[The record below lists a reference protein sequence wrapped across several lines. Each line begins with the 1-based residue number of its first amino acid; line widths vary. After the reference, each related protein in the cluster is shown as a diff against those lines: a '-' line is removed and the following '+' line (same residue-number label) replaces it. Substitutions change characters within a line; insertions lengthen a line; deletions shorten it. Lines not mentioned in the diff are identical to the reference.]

1 VSVLSFFVI
10 WWKPIFTMKKLLLLT
25 FFALGNCLYAQNTAA
40 TCETAYSLCGA
51 LGEPFQNTIN
61 AVSADSTSVASFGCL
76 ATTPNPAWFY
86 MPISQSGNLT
96 FTMTQLNEQ
105 GQGLDVD
112 FICWGPFN
120 SLDGICGPENLK
132 PETQVGCSYS
142 TAPVETFTINAA
154 TEGDYYIILITNFS
168 NQSGTIT
175 IENTGGTDV
184 GPQGVLNCSGIN
196 LNAFLDANANG
207 TQDTGEIS
215 FPYGNFIYEANADGS
230 IHNVTAFNGDYTI
243 YDQNLTNVYD
253 VSYEVSPQFAAY
265 YSVTTPSYT
274 NVAVEEANNI
284 VTYNFPVVSTGD
296 YHDLN
301 TNIIALSPPV
311 PGFSYSYEITYTNSG
326 VGVIP
331 TGTLSFTIEPGFE
344 ILEVSIGGVPI
355 TVTPT
360 ATGFEYTFTNLQPF
374 ETAVLNVSVQVPLL
388 PDVEL
393 GDLVTATVTVTPLED
408 DVEPEDNT
416 STSVREVVG
425 SYDPNDITES
435 RGREIEINTF
445 DDADYLYYTVRFQ
458 NTGTYHAR
466 NARIEDLLGTQ
477 FDYSTVQV
485 IRSSH
490 DFTMDRQ
497 NNHLTW
503 TFNNIYLPASQDNEP
518 ASHGYIYFR
527 VKPLPGY
534 EVGDI
539 IPNSADIYFD
549 FNPAIVTNTFESE
562 FVERALAIKPVVAN
576 SFVLYPNPA
585 KNLVNITASANS
597 DTIAAVKIYDLTGK
611 TIYTTK
617 ANTASLTID
626 SAAFASGT
634 YFVEIVNN
642 AGAKTVQ
649 KLLIE

>member
-1 VSVLSFFVI
+1 MLSFFVI
-10 WWKPIFTMKKLLLLT
+10 WWKPIFTMKKTLLLT

-40 TCETAYSLCGA
+40 TCENAYSLCGA
-51 LGEPFQNTIN
+51 LGEPFANT
-61 AVSADSTSVASFGCL
+61 VDGGSASPDSAASYGCL
-76 ATTPNPAWFY
+76 TTYPNPSWFY
-86 MPISQSGNLT
+86 LPISQSGDLS
-96 FTMTQLNEQ
+96 FTMTQLNSA
-105 GQGLDVD
+105 GTGLDVD

-120 SLDGICGPENLK
+120 SLDGVCGPDSLK
-132 PETQVGCSYS
+132 PEKQVGCSYS
-142 TAPVETFTINAA
+142 TAAVETFTINAA

-168 NQSGTIT
+168 NQPGNIT
-175 IENTGGTDV
+175 IENTSATNV
-184 GPQGVLNCSGIN
+184 GQQGALNCSGIN

-215 FPYGNFIYEANADGS
+215 FPYGNFIYEANADGN

-243 YDQNLTNVYD
+243 YDQNLANVYELN
-253 VSYEVSPQFAAY
+253 YEVSTQFSAY
-265 YSVTTPSYT
+265 YSVAVPSYT
-274 NVAVEEANNI
+274 NVAVEDANNI
-284 VTYNFPVVSTGD
+284 VTYNFPVVSIAD

-301 TNIIALSPPV
+301 ANIIATNQSV
-311 PGFSYSYEITYTNSG
+311 PGFSYDYAITYSNSG
-326 VGVIP
+326 VGVLP
-331 TGTLSFTIEPGFE
+331 TGTISFTIDPGFE
-344 ILEVSIGGVPI
+344 ILEVSLNGVPVV
-355 TVTPT
+355 VTPT
-360 ATGFEYTFTNLQPF
+360 TTGFEYTFTNLQPF
-374 ETAVLNVSVQVPLL
+374 ETAVLHVSVQVPLL

-393 GDLVTATVTVTPLED
+393 GDLINAAVTITPTD
-408 DVEPEDNT
+408 GDIVPEDNT
-416 STSVREVVG
+416 SATVSMIVG

-435 RGREIEINTF
+435 RGREIEINNF

-503 TFNNIYLPASQDNEP
+503 TFNNIYLPASQDNEE

-534 EVGDI
+534 QAGDI

-549 FNPAIVTNTFESE
+549 YNPAIVTNTFETE
-562 FVERALAIKPVVAN
+562 FVDTAMNVREVADN
-576 SFVLYPNPA
+576 KFKMYPNPA
-585 KNLVNITASANS
+585 KNIVNIMAANDGDNIAS
-597 DTIAAVKIYDLTGK
+597 VKIYDLTGK
-611 TIYTTK
+611 VIYSAK
-617 ANTASLTID
+617 ANAASVIID
-626 SAAFASGT
+626 SAAFASGN
-634 YFVEIVNN
+634 YFVEVLSSTN
-642 AGAKTVQ
+642 AKTIK